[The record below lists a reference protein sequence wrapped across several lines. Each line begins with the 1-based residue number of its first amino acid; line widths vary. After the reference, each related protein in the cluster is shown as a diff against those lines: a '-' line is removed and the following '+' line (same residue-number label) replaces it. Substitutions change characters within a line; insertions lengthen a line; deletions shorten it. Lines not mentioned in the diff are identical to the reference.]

1 MKSKAKVWIL
11 VVTVVVAVGVGIGVW
26 VHYDRVHD
34 QETASLVD
42 HAVSSALAGVT
53 TQPTEATTEPAAT
66 EATATTTTT
75 TKPTTTKKKKEKHTT
90 TQPQVVYR
98 TERNGTVAPAVIV
111 TDTRETTKQPTPKVP
126 KAQQNSVPLDAIGEI
141 IHSDGG
147 DYWAT
152 ATHRADRH
160 ETIYVDKAGR
170 HFYFEHGDDS
180 TPRIYID

>member
-53 TQPTEATTEPAAT
+53 TQPTETTTEPAAT
-66 EATATTTTT
+66 EATATT
-75 TKPTTTKKKKEKHTT
+75 KKKKKKHTT
-90 TQPQVVYR
+90 TQPQVVYYTSQGR
-98 TERNGTVAPAVIV
+98 DVIV
-111 TDTRETTKQPTPKVP
+111 QHTESTTKQPTPKVP

-180 TPRIYID
+180 TPRIYSD

>member
-53 TQPTEATTEPAAT
+53 TQPTETTTEPAAT

-75 TKPTTTKKKKEKHTT
+75 KPTTTKKKKKKKHTT

-98 TERNGTVAPAVIV
+98 TERNGTVAPAAI
-111 TDTRETTKQPTPKVP
+111 RETTESTVP

>member
-26 VHYDRVHD
+26 VHYDQVHD

-53 TQPTEATTEPAAT
+53 TQPAETTTEPAAT

-75 TKPTTTKKKKEKHTT
+75 TKPTTTKKKKKKKHTT

-98 TERNGTVAPAVIV
+98 TERNGTIAHDHIV
-111 TDTRETTKQPTPKVP
+111 TDTRETTTKRTKPVG
-126 KAQQNSVPLDAIGEI
+126 AVGEV
-141 IHSDGG
+141 IHSDDG

-152 ATHRADRH
+152 NKWATLDPD
-160 ETIYVDKAGR
+160 EYGGR
-170 HFYFEHGDDS
+170 ISAPIFIDQHGKEFIFPEENS
-180 TPRIYID
+180 KTRQYL

>member
-1 MKSKAKVWIL
+1 MKSEAKVWIL

-42 HAVSSALAGVT
+42 QA
-53 TQPTEATTEPAAT
+53 TQPTETTTEPAAT

-75 TKPTTTKKKKEKHTT
+75 KPTTTKKKKKKKHTT

-111 TDTRETTKQPTPKVP
+111 TDTRGTTTKRTKPVG
-126 KAQQNSVPLDAIGEI
+126 AIGEV
-141 IHSDGG
+141 IHSDDG

-152 ATHRADRH
+152 NKCATLDPD
-160 ETIYVDKAGR
+160 EYGGR
-170 HFYFEHGDDS
+170 ISALIFIDQHGKEFIFPEENS
-180 TPRIYID
+180 QTRQYL

>member
-1 MKSKAKVWIL
+1 MKSKAKVRIL

-53 TQPTEATTEPAAT
+53 TQPTETTTEPAAT

-75 TKPTTTKKKKEKHTT
+75 KPTTTKKKKKKHTT
-90 TQPQVVYR
+90 TQPQVVYY
-98 TERNGTVAPAVIV
+98 TS
-111 TDTRETTKQPTPKVP
+111 KVP

>member
-53 TQPTEATTEPAAT
+53 TQPTETTTEPAAT

-75 TKPTTTKKKKEKHTT
+75 KPTTTKKKKKKHTT

-98 TERNGTVAPAVIV
+98 TERNGTVAPAAIREQPNQRCRSVLL
-111 TDTRETTKQPTPKVP
+111 TRTLIPYLLTMDITGTQ
-126 KAQQNSVPLDAIGEI
+126 LLL
-141 IHSDGG
+141 
-147 DYWAT
+147 
-152 ATHRADRH
+152 
-160 ETIYVDKAGR
+160 ETIR
-170 HFYFEHGDDS
+170 
-180 TPRIYID
+180 

>member
-42 HAVSSALAGVT
+42 QAVSSALAGVT
-53 TQPTEATTEPAAT
+53 TQPTETTTEPAAT

-75 TKPTTTKKKKEKHTT
+75 TKPTTTKKKKKKHTT
-90 TQPQVVYR
+90 TQPQVEYR

-111 TDTRETTKQPTPKVP
+111 TDTRETTTKRTKPVG
-126 KAQQNSVPLDAIGEI
+126 AIGEV
-141 IHSDGG
+141 IHSDDG

-152 ATHRADRH
+152 NKCATLDPD
-160 ETIYVDKAGR
+160 EYGGR
-170 HFYFEHGDDS
+170 ISALIFIDQHGKEFIFPEENS
-180 TPRIYID
+180 KTRQYL

>member
-53 TQPTEATTEPAAT
+53 TQPTETTTEPAAT

-75 TKPTTTKKKKEKHTT
+75 KPTTTKKKKKKHTT

-98 TERNGTVAPAVIV
+98 TERNGTVAPAAI
-111 TDTRETTKQPTPKVP
+111 RETTESTVP
-126 KAQQNSVPLDAIGEI
+126 KRPADAHFDPIPSDDGYYWDTASSRDDPLEEI
-141 IHSDGG
+141 C
-147 DYWAT
+147 
-152 ATHRADRH
+152 
-160 ETIYVDKAGR
+160 GR
-170 HFYFEHGDDS
+170 HFYFKKGDKS

>member
-42 HAVSSALAGVT
+42 QAVSSALAGVT
-53 TQPTEATTEPAAT
+53 TQPTETTTEPAAT

-75 TKPTTTKKKKEKHTT
+75 KPTTTKKKKKKKHTT
-90 TQPQVVYR
+90 TQPQVVYYTSQGR
-98 TERNGTVAPAVIV
+98 DVIV
-111 TDTRETTKQPTPKVP
+111 QHTESTTKQPTPKVP

>member
-1 MKSKAKVWIL
+1 MYYTSQGRD
-11 VVTVVVAVGVGIGVW
+11 VTVQ
-26 VHYDRVHD
+26 H
-34 QETASLVD
+34 
-42 HAVSSALAGVT
+42 
-53 TQPTEATTEPAAT
+53 TES
-66 EATATTTTT
+66 
-75 TKPTTTKKKKEKHTT
+75 
-90 TQPQVVYR
+90 
-98 TERNGTVAPAVIV
+98 
-111 TDTRETTKQPTPKVP
+111 TTKQPTPKVP

>member
-1 MKSKAKVWIL
+1 MKMKSKAKVWIL

-53 TQPTEATTEPAAT
+53 TQPT
-66 EATATTTTT
+66 
-75 TKPTTTKKKKEKHTT
+75 TTKKKKKKHTT
-90 TQPQVVYR
+90 TQPQVVYYTSQGR
-98 TERNGTVAPAVIV
+98 DVTVQHTES
-111 TDTRETTKQPTPKVP
+111 TTKQPTPKVP

>member
-75 TKPTTTKKKKEKHTT
+75 KPTTTKKKKKKKHTT

-98 TERNGTVAPAVIV
+98 TERNGTVAPAAI
-111 TDTRETTKQPTPKVP
+111 RETTESTVP
-126 KAQQNSVPLDAIGEI
+126 KRPADAHFDPIPSDDGYYWDTASSRDDPLE
-141 IHSDGG
+141 
-147 DYWAT
+147 
-152 ATHRADRH
+152 
-160 ETIYVDKAGR
+160 EIYVDESGR
-170 HFYFEHGDDS
+170 HFYFKKGDKS

>member
-26 VHYDRVHD
+26 IHYDRVHD

-75 TKPTTTKKKKEKHTT
+75 KPTTTKKKKKKKHTT

-111 TDTRETTKQPTPKVP
+111 TDTRETTTKRTKPVG
-126 KAQQNSVPLDAIGEI
+126 AIGEV
-141 IHSDGG
+141 IHSDDG

-152 ATHRADRH
+152 NKCATLDPD
-160 ETIYVDKAGR
+160 EYGGR
-170 HFYFEHGDDS
+170 SSTLIFIDQHGKEFIFPEENS
-180 TPRIYID
+180 KTRQYL